1 MRDAKPTPE
10 DVAAGCV
17 CLAARK
23 AARATTRLYDAA
35 LRPLDL
41 RVTQFTL
48 LAALRVAEQRDATLS
63 ITDLADELAMERT
76 TLSRNLG
83 PLEARGLVGVGP
95 EGARRARPLSLTAR
109 GRRLMERAL
118 PLWAAAQA
126 SLRAAAGE
134 EDWKATRSS
143 LSRVTAAALA
153 AESEG
158 TFFARN

>member
-1 MRDAKPTPE
+1 MGEAKPTAE
-10 DVAAGCV
+10 DAAAGCA
-17 CLAARK
+17 CLGARK

-41 RVTQFTL
+41 RITQFTL
-48 LAALRVAEQRDATLS
+48 LAALRVAEQRGTSLS
-63 ITDLADELAMERT
+63 ITELADELAMERT

-95 EGARRARPLSLTAR
+95 EGAHRARPLSLTKA

-118 PLWAAAQA
+118 PLWAAAQE

-134 EDWKATRSS
+134 GPWRAMLTS
-143 LSRVTAAALA
+143 LPRVTAAALTADSA
-153 AESEG
+153 AG
-158 TFFARN
+158 D